1 MWNFRISATSLVLAS
16 FLPIITGCGGGSQ
29 PVNVQTI
36 DPGTT
41 QSGKSER
48 MNDLLLKTAMAKP
61 ADQNADYIIGADDL
75 LEIDVFQAEEL
86 HKTVRVSSQGYI
98 SGALIGEVKA
108 KGLTPVQL
116 EQEISKKLE
125 KYMIEPRV
133 SVSIKEYKA
142 QKIGV
147 IGSVKNSQMYMVT
160 GQRYLLDMLTMA
172 GGITGDAGDFCYILR
187 SADGEKPGTTRTDT
201 LVINLEELLVK
212 GDFSLNVPVFG
223 GDVINVPKTGIV
235 FVDGPVRRPGPFQF
249 KIKMTLMEAIITAG
263 GTKFE
268 ADQSDVK
275 ILRDK
280 GDGTRELISI
290 NYKDIVDGKSND
302 IPVKEND
309 IIVMGTNGVK
319 DFLSHVLGFLSGSVS
334 TTGGAT
340 IAPGIPR

>member
-1 MWNFRISATSLVLAS
+1 MQKFYVYAAALILVFSLL
-16 FLPIITGCGGGSQ
+16 IGCGGGTQ
-29 PVNVQTI
+29 TVNVQSLDSGI
-36 DPGTT
+36 K
-41 QSGKSER
+41 QEGKSEK
-48 MNDLLLKTAMAKP
+48 MNDLLLKSAMAKP

-86 HKTVRVSSQGYI
+86 HKAVRVSSQGYI
-98 SGALIGEVKA
+98 SMALIGEVKA

-116 EQEISKKLE
+116 EQQLSKKLE

-147 IGSVKNSQMYMVT
+147 IGSVKNPQMYMVT

-172 GGITGDAGDFCYILR
+172 GGIAGDAGDFCYILR
-187 SADGEKPGTTRTDT
+187 SADGEKPGTTKTDSF
-201 LVINLEELLVK
+201 VINLEELLVK

-235 FVDGPVRRPGPFQF
+235 FVDGPVRRPGPFPF
-249 KIKMTLMEAIITAG
+249 KLKMTLMEAIITAG
-263 GTKFE
+263 GAKFE

-280 GDGTRELISI
+280 GDGTRELISV
-290 NYKDIVDGKSND
+290 NYKDIADSKSND

-334 TTGGAT
+334 SSGGAS
-340 IAPGIPR
+340 ISPAIPR